1 VAFKYRSPSIK
12 IGGVRIRK
20 NKKGFSV
27 SSKTLT
33 GGRKTYNTH
42 TGKTTRTYKTGIKG
56 LSYTTTTGGYKKTS
70 RPISRSTRKASNT
83 TSHTGSSGKGVIA
96 IIAIVVLALLKY
108 ILYLIPVALIAG
120 GIYWYIKKKNSSQED
135 ETLENIDTTSSD
147 GDLNASDIITEE
159 ATSDISPTEAEL
171 DVFEKTEGEE

>member
-1 VAFKYRSPSIK
+1 MAFKYRSPSVK

-70 RPISRSTRKASNT
+70 RPVNRSTRKVSNT
-83 TSHTGSSGKGVIA
+83 TSQTGSGGKGVIA
-96 IIAIVVLALLKY
+96 IVIIVALALLKY
-108 ILYLIPVALIAG
+108 ILYLFPVALIAG

-135 ETLENIDTTSSD
+135 ETLEDIDTTSSD
-147 GDLNASDIITEE
+147 GELNASDFIAEE
-159 ATSDISPTEAEL
+159 ATSEISPTEAEL
-171 DVFEKTEGEE
+171 DVFEETEGEE